1 MPISTISN
9 GEAGS
14 SVRTSLNQA
23 IDFVNSLG
31 TPTTVGISILDSTN
45 PSAVTFLR
53 ANADNTVTWLSAADF
68 TTAIGAAS
76 KNDAI
81 FTGTRPTWDGSSLAT
96 QDDYLSACLLVASNL
111 GDLSDAAIARANLGL
126 GSIAT
131 QASNAVS
138 ITGGTITGLTNLG
151 VSMANNTAMTGFALG
166 TISDTTS
173 RPFNI
178 SQTFNNAGLTGT
190 VFKMAL
196 TNTSSNA
203 ASKLMD
209 LCAGASGTT
218 SMFSVTTA
226 GALTCAGQLFVG
238 TSAIISSTLTMGN
251 GITLPFSGNGYIQT
265 NGGAAPVL
273 YFGAGSYAL
282 EVKNT
287 TNACA
292 LRVYGTTTGSKYL
305 NLTHDGTNAKINS
318 SSGDLHISGFPTSNP
333 GPGIIWYDSGTSSFK
348 MGT

>member
-1 MPISTISN
+1 MPISNISN

-31 TPTTVGISILDSTN
+31 TPTTVGVSILDSTN

-68 TTAIGAAS
+68 RTAI
-76 KNDAI
+76 
-81 FTGTRPTWDGSSLAT
+81 
-96 QDDYLSACLLVASNL
+96 
-111 GDLSDAAIARANLGL
+111 GL

-131 QASNAVS
+131 QASNAAS

-173 RPFNI
+173 RPLNI
-178 SQTFNNAGLTGT
+178 TQTWNNSGLTAT
-190 VFKMAL
+190 AL
-196 TNTSSNA
+196 KVAVTNTSSNS
-203 ASKLMD
+203 ASRLFD
-209 LCAGASGTT
+209 LCGGASGTT

-226 GALTCAGQLFVG
+226 GNMVIAGGLLTGTYLAVG
-238 TSAIISSTLTMGN
+238 GAM
-251 GITLPFSGNGYIQT
+251 TLPFSSNGYIGT
-265 NGGAAPVL
+265 NGGDAPQL
-273 YFGAGSYAL
+273 YFAAGSYAL
-282 EVKNT
+282 EVKNG
-287 TNACA
+287 TNACSH
-292 LRVYGTTTGSKYL
+292 RVYGTTTGSKYL
-305 NLTHDGTNAKINS
+305 NLTHDGTNSKINS

-333 GPGIIWYDSGTSSFK
+333 GPGIIWYDSGTSNFK